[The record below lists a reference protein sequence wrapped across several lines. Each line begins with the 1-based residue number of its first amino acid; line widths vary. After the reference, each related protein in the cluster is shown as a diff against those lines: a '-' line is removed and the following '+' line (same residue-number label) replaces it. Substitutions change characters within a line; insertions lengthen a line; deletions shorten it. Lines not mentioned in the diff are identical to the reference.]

1 MTSFPDDR
9 RDLAAMF
16 VPLARALVAREEPAL
31 HAHGITMWGYVV
43 LTALAEPPVRTQAAL
58 AQATSADKSRIIG
71 VLDDLQERGL
81 IQRQPDTADRRVHLL
96 SVTPAGDR
104 LRRSVEAAI
113 RASEQDVYLA
123 AMFVPLARALVARE
137 EPALHA
143 HDISMWGYV
152 VLTALAEQPV
162 RTQAALAQAIGA
174 DKSRIIGVLDDLQ
187 ERGLIQRQPDTAD
200 RRVHLLSLTPAGD
213 RLRRSV
219 EAAIRN
225 SEQDVLAV
233 LPPAD
238 REAFLRSLK
247 ALYERYRAP

>member
-1 MTSFPDDR
+1 MGCYPAATMTAFPDDR

-31 HAHGITMWGYVV
+31 
-43 LTALAEPPVRTQAAL
+43 
-58 AQATSADKSRIIG
+58 
-71 VLDDLQERGL
+71 
-81 IQRQPDTADRRVHLL
+81 
-96 SVTPAGDR
+96 
-104 LRRSVEAAI
+104 
-113 RASEQDVYLA
+113 RAC
-123 AMFVPLARALVARE
+123 
-137 EPALHA
+137 
-143 HDISMWGYV
+143 DISMWGYV

-162 RTQAALAQAIGA
+162 RTQAALAQAISA

-187 ERGLIQRQPDTAD
+187 ERDLIQRQPDTAD

-213 RLRRSV
+213 QLRRSV
-219 EAAIRN
+219 EAAIRD
-225 SEQDVLAV
+225 SEQDVLAA

>member
-1 MTSFPDDR
+1 MYMPMIYFNLLSVACYHSATMTAFPGDR

-31 HAHGITMWGYVV
+31 
-43 LTALAEPPVRTQAAL
+43 L
-58 AQATSADKSRIIG
+58 
-71 VLDDLQERGL
+71 
-81 IQRQPDTADRRVHLL
+81 
-96 SVTPAGDR
+96 
-104 LRRSVEAAI
+104 
-113 RASEQDVYLA
+113 
-123 AMFVPLARALVARE
+123 
-137 EPALHA
+137 A

-187 ERGLIQRQPDTAD
+187 QRELIKRQPDAAD

-219 EAAIRN
+219 EAAIRA
-225 SEQDVLAV
+225 SEQEVLAT
-233 LPPAD
+233 LPAGD
-238 REAFLRSLK
+238 REAFLRSLMC
-247 ALYERYRAP
+247 LYGRYRAPTS